1 MPKMKDIPRIERPRE
16 RLAKYGPEKLRD
28 EELLAL
34 VLGAGTKGLN
44 VLQLSRRILKRI
56 HIVGREKITLD
67 ILLEERGL
75 GKAKAAQILALL
87 ALGQRL
93 GSEDQ
98 SEILSSEDIWRRC
111 EDIRESKREHFLAFY
126 LDTQGRV
133 IERRV
138 ISIGTLNAS
147 LVHPREVFEPA
158 VVLHAA
164 SIVVAHNHPSGDVNP
179 SATDIA
185 LTKRLIESGKI
196 LGISIDDHIIVSKK
210 TYTSLKNHL

>member
-1 MPKMKDIPRIERPRE
+1 MKDIPRIERPRE

-138 ISIGTLNAS
+138 ISIGTLKAS

>member
-111 EDIRESKREHFLAFY
+111 EDIRESKREQFLAFY

>member
-1 MPKMKDIPRIERPRE
+1 MPKMKDVPKIERPRE
-16 RLAKYGPEKLRD
+16 KMEKYGPEKLKD
-28 EELLAL
+28 EELLAIL
-34 VLGAGTKGLN
+34 LGSGTKGLN
-44 VLQLSRRILKRI
+44 VLQLSKRILKKI
-56 HIVGREKITLD
+56 HIVGREKITLG

-93 GSEDQ
+93 GSEDR
-98 SEILSSEDIWRRC
+98 SEILSSADIWKRC

-133 IERRV
+133 IERQI
-138 ISIGTLNAS
+138 ISIGTLTAS

-158 VVLHAA
+158 VALHAA
-164 SIVVAHNHPSGDVNP
+164 SIVVAHNHPSGETGP
-179 SATDIA
+179 SPTDIA
-185 LTKRLIESGKI
+185 LTKRLAEAGKI
-196 LGISIDDHIIVSKK
+196 LGIPLDDHVIVSKK

>member
-34 VLGAGTKGLN
+34 VLGAGTQGLN

-126 LDTQGRV
+126 LDTQG
-133 IERRV
+133 
-138 ISIGTLNAS
+138 G
-147 LVHPREVFEPA
+147 
-158 VVLHAA
+158 
-164 SIVVAHNHPSGDVNP
+164 
-179 SATDIA
+179 
-185 LTKRLIESGKI
+185 
-196 LGISIDDHIIVSKK
+196 
-210 TYTSLKNHL
+210 